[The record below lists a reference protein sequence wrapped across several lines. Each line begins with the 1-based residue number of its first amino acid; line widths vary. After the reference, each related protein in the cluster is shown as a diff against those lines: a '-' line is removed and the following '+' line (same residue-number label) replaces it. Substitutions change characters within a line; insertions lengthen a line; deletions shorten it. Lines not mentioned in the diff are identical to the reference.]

1 MEFNLK
7 HTRILLMVLAL
18 LVSVVGFSQSRTITG
33 KVMGSDSQEPL
44 IGVSIVIKGTTIG
57 TITDVDGSYTIAAT
71 PGQTLVYS
79 FIGYNKQERVVG
91 DATKIDVTL
100 ELDTERLGEVVVI
113 GYGQVKKSDAT
124 GSVLAVTS
132 EDFNKGAITS
142 PQELVVGKIAGVQ
155 ITTPGGAPGSGA
167 TIRIRGGSS
176 LSASNDPLIV
186 IDGVPVDNSGI
197 SGMSDP
203 LSTINPNDIETFTVL
218 KDASATAIYGSR
230 ASNGVIIITTKKGSK
245 GAKMQIAYNGNI
257 SIGMR
262 KNEIDVLNATEFS
275 QLLADLPTAS
285 LASPLAGSASTD
297 WQNEIFQNAIG
308 TDHNVSVS
316 GSLKDIPYRASI
328 AYMSQSGL
336 LKTSSMERVTG
347 SLNLNPSF
355 FNNTLKIDASI
366 KGMQINNQFA
376 NYGAIGNAIGFDPTQ
391 EVKDAASPYGGY
403 FTWTQPNGDPNT
415 VAPANPVA
423 MLEMRKDI
431 SSVTRSIG
439 NLKIDYSLPFL
450 KELRATVNMGY
461 DYSNSEGTVDVP
473 ENASWMFDP
482 VNGGGEKREYTQGKR
497 NQLLDTYL
505 NYVKDINSINSA
517 IDAMVGYSWQHFW
530 REDYSKSTNVAGTK
544 NIDLPSWNPTE
555 YYVLSF
561 FGRVNYTYADKYL
574 ATFTLR
580 QDMTSRFS
588 KTDNNRVGLFPAA
601 ALAWKIKEENFL
613 KDVSAINE
621 LKLRLG
627 WGVTGQQNIGQGDYP
642 YLARYNL
649 GLNNAAYQF
658 GNEFVQT
665 LRPDGFDD
673 KIKWEETITNNIGL
687 DYGLYNNRITGS
699 LDLYLRTTKDLLNVV
714 PVAAGSNFTNEL
726 LTNVGD
732 MENRGVEFAINGK
745 IISKKDL
752 MWEVGYNITYNKN
765 TITRLTMAKDPSYLG
780 VETGGISGGV
790 GSNIQIHSVDY
801 PKASF
806 FVYEQVYNEDGKP
819 IEGLYVDRNNDGQI
833 SADDRYRYKTPDA
846 DVFMGISSKLQYK
859 NFDASIGARINLGNY
874 LYNNVDS
881 RMSVYNEVYWSS
893 GYLRNVTRDIYNTGF
908 NRPQYFSDYYI
919 QNGSFF
925 RIDNISLGY
934 NFNALPNGTTLR
946 VFGTAQNVLVVTP
959 YKGLDPEVSGGI
971 DNDIYPRPLTL
982 LLGVSVQF

>member
-57 TITDVDGSYTIAAT
+57 TITDVDGSYTIAAAS
-71 PGQTLVYS
+71 GQTLVYS

-124 GSVLAVTS
+124 GSVLAITS

-275 QLLADLPTAS
+275 QLLKDLPTAS
-285 LASPLAGSASTD
+285 LASPLAGSANTD

-316 GSLKDIPYRASI
+316 GSMKDIPYRASI
-328 AYMSQSGL
+328 AYMNQSGL
-336 LKTSSMERVTG
+336 LKTSSMERITG
-347 SLNLNPSF
+347 SLNMNPSF

-391 EVKDAASPYGGY
+391 KVKDAASPYGGY

-431 SSVTRSIG
+431 STVSRSIG

-473 ENASWMFDP
+473 ENASWMFDK
-482 VNGGGEKREYTQGKR
+482 VNGGGEKREYTQEKR

-505 NYVKDINSINSA
+505 SYVKDVNSINSA

-530 REDYSKSTNVAGTK
+530 KEDYSKSTNVAGTK
-544 NIDLPSWNPTE
+544 NIDLPTWYPTE

-561 FGRVNYTYADKYL
+561 FGRVNYTYANKYL
-574 ATFTLR
+574 ATFTIR

-588 KTDNNRVGLFPAA
+588 KTDNNRIGIFPAA
-601 ALAWKIKEENFL
+601 ALAWKIKEEIFL

-627 WGVTGQQNIGQGDYP
+627 WGVTGQQNIGLGDYP
-642 YLARYNL
+642 YLAKYNL

-673 KIKWEETITNNIGL
+673 KIKWEETTTNNIGL

-699 LDLYLRTTKDLLNVV
+699 LDVYLRTTKDLLNVV

-745 IISKKDL
+745 IISKKEL

-806 FVYEQVYNEDGKP
+806 FVYEQVYNKDGKP
-819 IEGLYVDRNNDGQI
+819 IEGLYVDHNNDGKI
-833 SADDRYRYKTPDA
+833 TADDRYRYKTPDA
-846 DVFMGISSKLQYK
+846 DVFMGLSSKLQYK

-934 NFNALPNGTTLR
+934 NFNALPNGTKLR

>member
-57 TITDVDGSYTIAAT
+57 TITDVDGSYTIATAS
-71 PGQTLVYS
+71 GQTLVYS

-91 DATKIDVTL
+91 DAATIDVTL
-100 ELDTERLGEVVVI
+100 QLDTERLGEVVVI

-262 KNEIDVLNATEFS
+262 KNEIDVLNATEFT

-328 AYMSQSGL
+328 AYMNQSGL

-450 KELRATVNMGY
+450 KELRATVNLGY

-482 VNGGGEKREYTQGKR
+482 VNGGGEKREYTQEKR
-497 NQLLDTYL
+497 NQLLDTYF

-687 DYGLYNNRITGS
+687 DYGFYNNRITGS

-806 FVYEQVYNEDGKP
+806 FVYEQVYKEDGKP